1 MLIIGGVD
9 IGNRKDI
16 GPRLI
21 EAIKNTRIIVIES
34 QESFFN
40 LCSDLKIDSK
50 NHVLLE
56 YQSPIDEVLEQR
68 ICDRVLLSLSKG
80 FDVLVLSDDGMPG
93 IADPGGKLV
102 HLAHKNN
109 YRVTVIPGPS
119 IVSTLPAVLGL
130 DSRRFTFEDELPI
143 NQNERLSMLD
153 KLKKEGRG
161 FLFIVKNRRDH
172 NLLLKEIILDIA
184 KIFPSQTTVGIGI
197 NLTMDNEQI
206 IYSSASEIF
215 NRIKNYPI
223 TQKDFISV
231 YIEAS
236 YE

>member
-21 EAIKNTRIIVIES
+21 EAINNTKTVVIENKG
-34 QESFFN
+34 SFFS
-40 LCSDLKIDSK
+40 LCSDLRIDPRG
-50 NHVLLE
+50 HVLLE
-56 YQSPIDEVLEQR
+56 YPSPIDEDLEKH
-68 ICDRVLLSLSKG
+68 ICDRVLTQLSEG
-80 FDVLVLSDDGMPG
+80 VNVLVLSDDGMPG

-102 HLAHKNN
+102 HLAHQNN

-143 NQNERLSMLD
+143 NQDERIDMLV
-153 KLKKEGRG
+153 KLKQQKRG

-172 NLLLKEIILDIA
+172 NLLFSDIALDIQEV
-184 KIFPSQTTVGIGI
+184 FPAHTPVGIGI

-206 IYSSASEIF
+206 IYSCASEIF

-231 YIEAS
+231 YVEAC